1 MMIQRRRDGKGGKK
15 WERRRGGN
23 GRKRENGEPVGG
35 AFRKM
40 YDYTLP
46 HPASEY
52 LRLLYVLKRQAA
64 RVTYWNAMGGAALV
78 GTLPLLV

>member
-1 MMIQRRRDGKGGKK
+1 
-15 WERRRGGN
+15 
-23 GRKRENGEPVGG
+23 
-35 AFRKM
+35 M

-78 GTLPLLV
+78 GTLPLLVWDCYSVQEIRKLWRLKVMIFIALRGI